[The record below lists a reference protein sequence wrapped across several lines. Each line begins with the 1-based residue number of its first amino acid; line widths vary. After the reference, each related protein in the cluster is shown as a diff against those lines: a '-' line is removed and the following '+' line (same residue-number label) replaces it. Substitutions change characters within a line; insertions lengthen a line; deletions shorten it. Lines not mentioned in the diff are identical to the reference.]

1 MMARQAEAAFR
12 QAMNTD
18 PGRIA
23 DIFLAS
29 RAAFLPYARSPHSA
43 DAIRAWVRDIL
54 LPSENV
60 TVASVEDRL
69 VGFMATRR
77 HDGISWIMQLYLD
90 PSHVGQGIGSCLL
103 ARALET
109 MPPPIRLLTFFQNT
123 GARRFYERHGFSPIL
138 FTDGH
143 ANEERCPDVLYE
155 RAG

>member
-1 MMARQAEAAFR
+1 MTIRQAEAALR
-12 QAMNTD
+12 QATNMD
-18 PGRIA
+18 RARIA

-43 DAIRAWVRDIL
+43 DAVRAWVRDIL

-60 TVASVEDRL
+60 TVASIEDRL
-69 VGFMATRR
+69 VGFMATLQ
-77 HDGISWIMQLYLD
+77 HDNISWITQLYLD

-103 ARALET
+103 TRALET
-109 MPPPIRLLTFFQNT
+109 MPRPIRLHTFFQNT

-138 FTDGH
+138 FTDGY

-155 RAG
+155 LAG